1 MQHALHGRGGAA
13 VGERRHHGK
22 SPVAGDRP
30 PEIARGEPRLPAR
43 LGKRLLSRA
52 DRRPRRILPQPEQA
66 VRNRLQR
73 HLQGGRRRRDE
84 RLCGLRPRLPRGRPR
99 HGRADGRLVRR
110 AAARQAHTHICLA
123 GSSTDTSAI
132 VYGLLTG
139 KHSLGKHAP
148 SAEARDAAKAAK
160 LWELSEGL
168 IA

>member
-1 MQHALHGRGGAA
+1 MRHGRVELAVAERRLPSDSQSAESRGGARRA
-13 VGERRHHGK
+13 LRHSRELWGE
-22 SPVAGDRP
+22 AGAL
-30 PEIARGEPRLPAR
+30 EGI
-43 LGKRLLSRA
+43 RA
-52 DRRPRRILPQPEQA
+52 
-66 VRNRLQR
+66 
-73 HLQGGRRRRDE
+73 GGRWGPMARRDT
-84 RLCGLRPRLPRGRPR
+84 LCGLRPRLPRGRPR

-168 IA
+168 LA